1 MCKQTYTVQNSV
13 TQGSAVFGFY
23 LINCVAHTSVR
34 GSQMHILKGEIV
46 GSDVLMTYGMSGL
59 LAARYRK
66 VHPNCS
72 KQSQLP
78 GSSNSQ
84 L

>member
-1 MCKQTYTVQNSV
+1 
-13 TQGSAVFGFY
+13 
-23 LINCVAHTSVR
+23 
-34 GSQMHILKGEIV
+34 MHILKGEIV
-46 GSDVLMTYGMSGL
+46 GSDVLMAYGMSGL

-66 VHPNCS
+66 VRLNCS